1 MNERIPVNVTIDNQV
16 MTISWD
22 RPDKKN
28 ALTQAMYG
36 AAADAL
42 LDAENDNNVRV
53 VILTGTHDCFTAGND
68 LNDFLNNPAIG
79 DDTPVARFLAAIAS
93 FKKPIIAAVNG
104 PAVGVGTTM
113 LLHCDMVVAADTSVF
128 SMPFSKLGVCP
139 EAASSYL
146 LPLMAGYHRAAELLL
161 LGENFDANTARDCGI
176 VNRIAPSAEYQT
188 LARKLAETMA
198 QLPPNS
204 LRTTKA
210 FLKSSME
217 QVVSTRMKEEADV
230 FGKMIQGPEAVEAMT
245 AFTERRPA
253 DFSKF

>member
-1 MNERIPVNVTIDNQV
+1 MNEQIRVNVTIDDQV
-16 MTISWD
+16 MTIAWD

-42 LDAENDNNVRV
+42 LDAENNSNVRV
-53 VILTGTHDCFTAGND
+53 VIITGSHDCFTAGND

-79 DDTPVARFLAAIAS
+79 DGAPVTRFLTAIAS

-146 LPLMAGYHRAAELLL
+146 LPLMAGYHRAAELL
-161 LGENFDANTARDCGI
+161 
-176 VNRIAPSAEYQT
+176 
-188 LARKLAETMA
+188 
-198 QLPPNS
+198 
-204 LRTTKA
+204 
-210 FLKSSME
+210 
-217 QVVSTRMKEEADV
+217 
-230 FGKMIQGPEAVEAMT
+230 
-245 AFTERRPA
+245 
-253 DFSKF
+253 